1 MPTTTDPLDAR
12 ARPEYFTNGMSE
24 VTDTPPEIQR
34 MLREKI
40 MALSG
45 EMRFIMGSQMFDSA
59 REMVKA
65 SLPKGLSQAEQRRL
79 LFKRIYGAEIQSE

>member
-1 MPTTTDPLDAR
+1 M
-12 ARPEYFTNGMSE
+12 
-24 VTDTPPEIQR
+24 TDTSQHIER

-40 MALSG
+40 MALPG
-45 EMRFIMGSQMFDSA
+45 EMRFIMGAQMFDSA

-79 LFKRIYGAEIQSE
+79 LFKRIYGAEIQLE